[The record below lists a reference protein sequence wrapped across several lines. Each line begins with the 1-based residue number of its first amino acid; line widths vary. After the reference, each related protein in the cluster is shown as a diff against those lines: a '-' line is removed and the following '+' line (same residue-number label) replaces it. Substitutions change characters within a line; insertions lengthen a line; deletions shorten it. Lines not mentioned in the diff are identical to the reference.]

1 MRAVACLALAAVL
14 AMPAGTAYA
23 EPRPSLSQAKKQL
36 DKLNQQ
42 VDQLVEKYNQV
53 GEDLKVARKKL
64 TVSRAA
70 ASKEQATFEEM
81 RQKIAEMAATAYK
94 SGDTGDVTGFLATNN
109 PQAVLDQAAV
119 FTHLSEDRASQLS
132 QFLAAAQ
139 RMQREQAQAKSAFDQ
154 VNKKARELREQ
165 KQTVEKSIKKQ
176 RSLVVRLG
184 GASQASGGRTG
195 GTYNGPA
202 TGSARAALQYA
213 YAQLGKPYRY
223 GAAGPNSFDCSG
235 LTMMAWQAG
244 GVNISRTTYTQ
255 YSYTANK
262 RVAFGDLQPGD
273 LVFFSGLGH
282 MGMYVGNGQM
292 IHAPR
297 TGKNVEIVSITSGYY
312 RQNFYGAGRP

>member
-1 MRAVACLALAAVL
+1 MQAVACLALAAVL

-23 EPRPSLSQAKKQL
+23 EPRPSLSQAQKQL

-53 GEDLKVARKKL
+53 GENLKVARKKL

-70 ASKEQATFEEM
+70 ASKEQAAFVEM

-94 SGDTGDVTGFLATNN
+94 SGDSGDVTGFLATDN

-119 FTHLSEDRASQLS
+119 FTHLSENRTTQLS
-132 QFLAAAQ
+132 QFLAVAQ

-154 VNKKARELREQ
+154 VAKKAKELREQ
-165 KQTVEKSIKKQ
+165 KQAVEKSIKKQ
-176 RSLVVRLG
+176 RSLVARLG
-184 GASQASGGRTG
+184 GSSQTHGPTG
-195 GTYNGPA
+195 GTYTGPA

-223 GAAGPNSFDCSG
+223 GATGPGSFDCSG
-235 LTMMAWQAG
+235 LTMMAWRAG

-255 YSYTANK
+255 YSYTASK
-262 RVAFGDLQPGD
+262 RVAFNDLQPGD

-282 MGMYVGNGQM
+282 MGMYAGNGQM

-297 TGKNVEIVSITSGYY
+297 TGKNVEVVSISSGYY